1 MRKPENDNPKW
12 QAKRWEHGDYIFAA
26 VTIALMAFFFG
37 AGFGAWASPRR
48 ERPKKSCDFG
58 EPSARTISTR
68 RGSATVTTNFLKTK
82 STSPTRAITGFGNHY
97 KNRTWLMKMK

>member
-37 AGFGAWASPRR
+37 AGFGAWMFNYAGTAAENPPAPRASVR
-48 ERPKKSCDFG
+48 
-58 EPSARTISTR
+58 
-68 RGSATVTTNFLKTK
+68 
-82 STSPTRAITGFGNHY
+82 
-97 KNRTWLMKMK
+97 